1 MQACSDGEGVILP
14 QTAEKFDWSQFRLG
28 IYVRSRPEEIFAL
41 WTTSEG
47 LCRWF
52 LRTAIYAVADQPV
65 KSRPKVELPLFDSLT
80 HRGDDESC
88 RVYDRY
94 FWEWYYDGG
103 LAGEGRILEMRPPTR
118 LIFTFGDKVEV
129 AVQLRKQGELTEI
142 DLRQYNIPL
151 TAHGRRE
158 VHMGCRVAWAFFLTN
173 LKSVAEGGL
182 DLRETEH
189 TKVRR
194 LHLVNI

>member
-1 MQACSDGEGVILP
+1 MP

-28 IYVRSRPEEIFAL
+28 IYVRARLEVIFAL
-41 WTTSEG
+41 WSRSEG

-52 LRTAIYAVADQPV
+52 LRSAAFAAAAP
-65 KSRPKVELPLFDSLT
+65 PKASESKDPLPLFESLT
-80 HRGDDESC
+80 QRGEEEPS
-88 RVYDRY
+88 RVHDRY
-94 FWEWYYDGG
+94 LWEWYYDGG
-103 LAGEGRILEMRPPTR
+103 IAGEGRILDMRPPTR
-118 LIFTFGDKVEV
+118 LVFTFGDKMEL
-129 AVQLRKQGELTEI
+129 AVQLRKQGGVTEV
-142 DLRQYNIPL
+142 DLRQYNIPV
-151 TAHGRRE
+151 TPRGRRE
-158 VHMGCRVAWAFFLTN
+158 MHMGCRVAWAFFLTN